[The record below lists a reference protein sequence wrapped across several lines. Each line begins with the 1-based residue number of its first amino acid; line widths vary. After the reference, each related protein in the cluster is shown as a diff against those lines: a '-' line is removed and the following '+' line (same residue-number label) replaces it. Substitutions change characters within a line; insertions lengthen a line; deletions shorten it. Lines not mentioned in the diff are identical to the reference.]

1 MKALYPLKDEVDVEK
16 AAKDTF
22 DVMVPAEVNF
32 MAIWMVFYL
41 TNKWNFRKIENMV
54 ALSRVVETIYFSS
67 NLRVMSS

>member
-41 TNKWNFRKIENMV
+41 TNKWNFRKIENTV

-67 NLRVMSS
+67 NLRVMS